1 MALWKMGGS
10 ECLGSGDSVPFWGNS
25 CHLAEGQPAL
35 GSGAPD
41 PCSLETCSQELTS
54 VTRSRLIFEGISQ
67 EAVGDHIGQPT
78 ISSLLSEASSK
89 QLHQPPC
96 EEKRP
101 SLEREWSVVTG
112 LASL

>member
-1 MALWKMGGS
+1 MALWKTGGS
-10 ECLGSGDSVPFWGNS
+10 ECLGCGDSAPFWGNS
-25 CHLAEGQPAL
+25 CHLAERQPAL

-41 PCSLETCSQELTS
+41 PGSLEMCSKELTF

-67 EAVGDHIGQPT
+67 EAVGDHIGEPT
-78 ISSLLSEASSK
+78 VSSLLSEASSK
-89 QLHQPPC
+89 QLDQPPY